1 MEKDTFTDP
10 MGNIGKDKDKQPKIN
25 VDVDPQQPMGK
36 GDKNYN
42 DPQQMFP
49 NEVGE

>member
-10 MGNIGKDKDKQPKIN
+10 LRKVAKDKGKQPQMN

-42 DPQQMFP
+42 DPQQTFP
-49 NEVGE
+49 NEVGV